1 MSGFSRVLMDLGNTI
16 NRYSV
21 VFIAVLAVIVIGF
34 FAYNHTATSRENR
47 IFARC

>member
-21 VFIAVLAVIVIGF
+21 VFIAVLAVIAIGF
-34 FAYNHTATSRENR
+34 FATTTPPKVPLS
-47 IFARC
+47 